1 MSDYTPTTE
10 QVRAAWTSFRDA
22 SARQS
27 SEKWIEPFEQFDRW
41 LAEVKAAAWDECLE
55 ALAWAM
61 DNGHPGDA
69 IHYVATNNPHR
80 TP

>member
-10 QVRAAWTSFRDA
+10 QIRAMYVNPRTTPVECVA
-22 SARQS
+22 
-27 SEKWIEPFEQFDRW
+27 QFDRW

-69 IHYVATNNPHR
+69 IRYVATNNPHR